1 MEIFHAIDSCDNAG
15 LQARF
20 QKAMGHIERTIEL
33 YGCGAL
39 AFSFNGGKDST
50 VSCANISEATLG
62 LLHEDNFDSSSH
74 LCWEL
79 GRPSR
84 TLALEVEV

>member
-50 VSCANISEATLG
+50 VSCANIAEATLV
-62 LLHEDNFDSSSH
+62 LLQEDNFDIPQVVFAESWKALSDA
-74 LCWEL
+74 CL
-79 GRPSR
+79 GG
-84 TLALEVEV
+84 